1 MYHIQI
7 KYSIEVHFSRESNT
21 FATTCIFI
29 TGQDVEPEVSQRLLL
44 VQAVEM
50 TPVSRRP
57 SAEEQLTTSHEDADV
72 ISPITEERQSFL
84 ESPSTH
90 ARNSVDSE
98 LAAKDTQLIQSRPL
112 EYKTGRK
119 QDKDTAPLSYRKKSL
134 VLLIIYLPIIVIPW
148 VLQQV
153 LAVRPLNEP
162 SYYNQRGEYDGS
174 TYLASLWWPVMVR
187 LLNVIGALITVPVV
201 GAILSQAAVIYS
213 QRRHLG
219 QQLNL
224 RQTLAL
230 ADKSW
235 GDVLAVWAAIKGN
248 GTASR

>member
-1 MYHIQI
+1 M
-7 KYSIEVHFSRESNT
+7 
-21 FATTCIFI
+21 
-29 TGQDVEPEVSQRLLL
+29 LLD
-44 VQAVEM
+44 QAMEM

-72 ISPITEERQSFL
+72 ISPITDEIKSVF
-84 ESPSTH
+84 ESPSAY
-90 ARNSVDSE
+90 ARSPVDSG
-98 LAAKDTQLIQSRPL
+98 LAITDTEPVQNHSLK
-112 EYKTGRK
+112 YKLDQK
-119 QDKDTAPLSYRKKSL
+119 QDKNTTPLSYCKRSL
-134 VLLIIYLPIIVIPW
+134 VLLIIYLPIIIIPW
-148 VLQQV
+148 VFQQV
-153 LAVRPLNEP
+153 LAVRPLNAP
-162 SYYNQRGEYDGS
+162 SYYNQRGEYGGK

-201 GAILSQAAVIYS
+201 GALLSQAAVVYS

>member
-1 MYHIQI
+1 ML
-7 KYSIEVHFSRESNT
+7 
-21 FATTCIFI
+21 
-29 TGQDVEPEVSQRLLL
+29 EPSSTRVR
-44 VQAVEM
+44 
-50 TPVSRRP
+50 
-57 SAEEQLTTSHEDADV
+57 
-72 ISPITEERQSFL
+72 SP
-84 ESPSTH
+84 
-90 ARNSVDSE
+90 VDSG
-98 LAAKDTQLIQSRPL
+98 LAAQDTQLIQSQ
-112 EYKTGRK
+112 ETGYKE
-119 QDKDTAPLSYRKKSL
+119 DKHTAPLSYRKRSF
-134 VLLIIYLPIIVIPW
+134 VLLIIYLPIIIIPW

-162 SYYNQRGEYDGS
+162 SYYNQRGEYGGK

-201 GAILSQAAVIYS
+201 GALLSQAAVIHT
-213 QRRHLG
+213 QRRHPG

-235 GDVLAVWAAIKGN
+235 GDVLAVWAAINGN

>member
-1 MYHIQI
+1 
-7 KYSIEVHFSRESNT
+7 
-21 FATTCIFI
+21 
-29 TGQDVEPEVSQRLLL
+29 
-44 VQAVEM
+44 M
-50 TPVSRRP
+50 TPESASRRP
-57 SAEEQLTTSHEDADV
+57 SAEDQLTTSHEDADL
-72 ISPITEERQSFL
+72 ISPIPEERRSFL

-90 ARNSVDSE
+90 TRSPVDSG
-98 LAAKDTQLIQSRPL
+98 LAAKDTQLTQSHPL
-112 EYKTGRK
+112 EDKPGSKRA
-119 QDKDTAPLSYRKKSL
+119 KDTAPLSYRKRSL
-134 VLLIIYLPIIVIPW
+134 VLLLIYLPIIIVPW
-148 VLQQV
+148 VFQQV
-153 LAVRPLNEP
+153 LAVRPLNAP
-162 SYYNQRGEYDGS
+162 SYYNQRGDYGGRA
-174 TYLASLWWPVMVR
+174 YLAAVWWPAMVR

-201 GAILSQAAVIYS
+201 GALLSQAAVIYS

>member
-1 MYHIQI
+1 L
-7 KYSIEVHFSRESNT
+7 FSREYHL
-21 FATTCIFI
+21 
-29 TGQDVEPEVSQRLLL
+29 R
-44 VQAVEM
+44 VQAMEM
-50 TPVSRRP
+50 TPVSRRL
-57 SAEEQLTTSHEDADV
+57 SAEERLTTSHEDADI

-90 ARNSVDSE
+90 ARSSVDSG
-98 LAAKDTQLIQSRPL
+98 LAAKDTQLIQSHPL
-112 EYKTGRK
+112 EYKTGCK
-119 QDKDTAPLSYRKKSL
+119 QDKDTAPLSYRKRSL
-134 VLLIIYLPIIVIPW
+134 VLLTIYLPIIIIPW
-148 VLQQV
+148 VLQQI
-153 LAVRPLNEP
+153 LAVRPLNGS
-162 SYYNQRGEYDGS
+162 SYHDQRGEYDGKG
-174 TYLASLWWPVMVR
+174 YLASLWWPAMVR

-201 GAILSQAAVIYS
+201 GALLSQAAVIYS

>member
-1 MYHIQI
+1 MPPTYIA
-7 KYSIEVHFSRESNT
+7 SSSNT
-21 FATTCIFI
+21 AWRFI
-29 TGQDVEPEVSQRLLL
+29 VLEGEYHLL
-44 VQAVEM
+44 VQAMEM

-57 SAEEQLTTSHEDADV
+57 SVEERLTTRHEDADI

-84 ESPSTH
+84 EPPSTH
-90 ARNSVDSE
+90 SRSSVDSE
-98 LAAKDTQLIQSRPL
+98 LAAKDTQPTKSHPL
-112 EYKTGRK
+112 EHKTGYK
-119 QDKDTAPLSYRKKSL
+119 KDKDTAPLSYRKRSL
-134 VLLIIYLPIIVIPW
+134 VLLIIYLPIIIIPW
-148 VLQQV
+148 VLQQILV
-153 LAVRPLNEP
+153 VRPLNGS
-162 SYYNQRGEYDGS
+162 SYHDQTGEYDAYG
-174 TYLASLWWPVMVR
+174 YLASVTMVR

-201 GAILSQAAVIYS
+201 GALLSQAAVIYS

-235 GDVLAVWAAIKGN
+235 GDVLAVWAAFKGN

>member
-1 MYHIQI
+1 M
-7 KYSIEVHFSRESNT
+7 
-21 FATTCIFI
+21 
-29 TGQDVEPEVSQRLLL
+29 
-44 VQAVEM
+44 EM

-57 SAEEQLTTSHEDADV
+57 SAEEQLTTSQEDADV

-84 ESPSTH
+84 EPPSTH
-90 ARNSVDSE
+90 ARSSVDSG
-98 LAAKDTQLIQSRPL
+98 LAAKDTQPIQSHPL
-112 EYKTGRK
+112 EYKTGYK
-119 QDKDTAPLSYRKKSL
+119 QDKDNAPLSYSKRSL
-134 VLLIIYLPIIVIPW
+134 VLLIIYLPIIIIPW

-162 SYYNQRGEYDGS
+162 SYYNQRGEYGGN

-187 LLNVIGALITVPVV
+187 LLNVVGALITVPVV
-201 GAILSQAAVIYS
+201 GALLSQAAVIYS

-224 RQTLAL
+224 RQTFAL